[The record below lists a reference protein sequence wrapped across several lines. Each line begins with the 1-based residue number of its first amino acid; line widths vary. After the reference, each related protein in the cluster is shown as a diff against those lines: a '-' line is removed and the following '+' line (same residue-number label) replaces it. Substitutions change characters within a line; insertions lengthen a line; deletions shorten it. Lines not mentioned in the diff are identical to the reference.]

1 MDFELWLNQ
10 LADFLVT
17 AGVPAE
23 QGPVAALGLVFL
35 CATLLSLLIVILLLR
50 RNFRFKGDQTEIA
63 EAPVDEEQAA
73 VAAEVDDVETEEI
86 EEAETSQAEADL
98 VPVEEPPPSPV
109 AEPADEEPVN
119 LFQRMQQGLAKTRSS
134 LVGRMDALLGSHA
147 KLDDEFLEELE
158 EILITADFG
167 MQATQELVQALTGR
181 LKEIDQR
188 EPGQLHKV
196 IGEEIRARLKTGESK
211 WPTPDSGPL
220 VILVVGVNGVGKT
233 TTIGKM
239 AKQFSDQG
247 KKVVLGA
254 GDTFRA
260 AAAEQL
266 EIWGTRAGAEV
277 IRHAEGSDPGAV
289 VFDAAKAA
297 VARKADVLILDTAG
311 RLHTKVNLMEELK
324 KIRRI
329 VDREIPGAPHETL
342 LVLDAT
348 TGQNAL
354 IQARMFQEAVEVS
367 GIALTKLDGTAKGG
381 IVVAINTQL
390 DLPVRLIGVGEGVAD
405 LRPFD
410 ADEFI
415 AALFANN

>member
-23 QGPVAALGLVFL
+23 QGPIAALGLVFL

-50 RNFRFKGDQTEIA
+50 RNFRSKGDQTETA
-63 EAPVDEEQAA
+63 EESVDEEQAA
-73 VAAEVDDVETEEI
+73 VAEEI
-86 EEAETSQAEADL
+86 EVAETSQAEADL
-98 VPVEEPPPSPV
+98 APVEEPPSSPV
-109 AEPADEEPVN
+109 VSPADEESVN

-134 LVGRMDALLGSHA
+134 LIGRMDALLGSHA

-196 IGEEIRARLKTGESK
+196 IGEEIRARLKTGESE

-266 EIWGTRAGAEV
+266 EIWGTRSGAEV

>member
-1 MDFELWLNQ
+1 MDFELWLNK
-10 LADFLVT
+10 LADFLVV
-17 AGVPAE
+17 AGVPPE
-23 QGPVAALGLVFL
+23 QGQIAALGLVFL
-35 CATLLSLLIVILLLR
+35 CMTLLSLLVVLLLLR
-50 RNFRFKGDQTEIA
+50 RNFRSKEAQTEIA
-63 EAPVDEEQAA
+63 EEPVSEEPVAEETEA
-73 VAAEVDDVETEEI
+73 VAEVAEVAEKPSVPQVED
-86 EEAETSQAEADL
+86 EA
-98 VPVEEPPPSPV
+98 VPV
-109 AEPADEEPVN
+109 AEPLRAPAELPADAEPVS
-119 LFQRMQQGLAKTRSS
+119 LFQRMQQGLAKTRTS

-147 KLDDEFLEELE
+147 RLDDEFLEELE

-167 MQATQELVQALTGR
+167 MRATQELVQALTGR
-181 LKEIDQR
+181 LKEIDQS

-196 IGEEIRARLKTGESK
+196 IGEEIRARLKTSETE
-211 WPTPDSGPL
+211 WPVPESGPL

-239 AKQFSDQG
+239 AKQFADQG
-247 KKVVLGA
+247 KKVILGA

-266 EIWGTRAGAEV
+266 EIWGTRSGAEV
-277 IRHAEGSDPGAV
+277 IRHTEGSDPGAV

-354 IQARMFQEAVEVS
+354 IQARMFQDAVEVS

-381 IVVAINTQL
+381 IVVAINSQL

-410 ADEFI
+410 ADEFV